1 VEFVAKKRTMK
12 VTIDGESFEVRCP
25 NIGDI
30 ESLQERIQA
39 EGEEKSL
46 SIYKDFFADIGL
58 PVAAYKK
65 FDMIDFQD
73 FVEFL
78 MSPKKK

>member
-1 VEFVAKKRTMK
+1 MK
-12 VTIDGESFEVRCP
+12 VTVDGESFEVRCP

-30 ESLQERIQA
+30 ELIQERINS
-39 EGEEKSL
+39 EGEEKAL
-46 SIYKDFFADIGL
+46 GIYKDFFKDIGL
-58 PVAAYKK
+58 PVEAYKK
-65 FDMIDFQD
+65 FDMIDFQE